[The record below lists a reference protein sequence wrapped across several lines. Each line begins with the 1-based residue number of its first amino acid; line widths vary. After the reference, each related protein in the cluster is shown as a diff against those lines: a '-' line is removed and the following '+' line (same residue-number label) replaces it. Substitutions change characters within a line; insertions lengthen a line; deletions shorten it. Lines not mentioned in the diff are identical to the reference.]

1 MLHATCYGCKLFAVS
16 EDVVY
21 VVDVE
26 MLVAEMGANL
36 LDGKVAIYDIFNA
49 AVRAINLPLVVSA

>member
-1 MLHATCYGCKLFAVS
+1 VS

-26 MLVAEMGANL
+26 ILVSEMGANW
-36 LDGKVAIYDIFNA
+36 LDGEVAIYDIFNA
-49 AVRAINLPLVVSA
+49 AV

>member
-1 MLHATCYGCKLFAVS
+1 MS

-26 MLVAEMGANL
+26 MLVAEMGANW
-36 LDGKVAIYDIFNA
+36 LDWEVAIYDIFNT
-49 AVRAINLPLVVSA
+49 AV